1 MRLAKD
7 RREERDEGKALGD
20 ALTWQVEHSKGKGDS
35 GRVAAVHGWL
45 SYPHRDALMDEAV
58 VKAVHPGGRD
68 VDVDLA
74 CDWVSDQISLGR
86 EDIVEEEGAE
96 DHADLDS
103 EEAANDSHVVAI
115 LANAEP
121 EEGGGHG
128 IDSDVREHEVRN
140 ERD

>member
-1 MRLAKD
+1 M
-7 RREERDEGKALGD
+7 
-20 ALTWQVEHSKGKGDS
+20 
-35 GRVAAVHGWL
+35 HGWL

-58 VKAVHPGGRD
+58 VKAVHPGGRN

-103 EEAANDSHVVAI
+103 EEAADDSHVVAI

-121 EEGGGHG
+121 KEGSRHG
-128 IDSDVREHEVRN
+128 VDGDVREHEVRN
-140 ERD
+140 ERDRSVKVVEVCIEHPSVVQATATGELTDGVVPGEEDHGR